1 MKLFEC
7 QACGQSL
14 SLEDS
19 HCLRCGR
26 VLGFIPDRIELSALE
41 PVGARQWSPLLALGE
56 VYRFCANDRH
66 DVCNWMVPAE
76 SSNAFCPACRLN
88 RTIPDLSQPGH
99 IMYWRAL
106 ERAKHRLVYGLM
118 RLGLPLTSK
127 FDEPASGLAF
137 DFLSPDDSRWG
148 DPVVTGHARGLITIN
163 VREADDVD
171 RERFRANLAEPYRTL
186 LGHFRHEVGH
196 YYWEQLI
203 EGTPLLEPFRAMFG
217 DERIDYTRSLEAHYG
232 SEEQPVT
239 WPALHLSQYAAS
251 HPWEDWAECW
261 AHYLHLLD
269 IVETAYWYGL
279 GIAPKAGQDT
289 TLTTIADIDP
299 YGPVD
304 FADLQRVWFPVTYL
318 GNSLNRSMGQPDFY
332 PFVLSSVVL
341 DKMRFI
347 HEVARGLPATL
358 SADSAAYQPQPPI

>member
-66 DVCNWMVPAE
+66 DVCNWMVPSE

-118 RLGLPLTSK
+118 RLGLPLTPK
-127 FDEPASGLAF
+127 FDQPELGLAF
-137 DFLSPDDSRWG
+137 DFLAPDESSPWG
-148 DPVVTGHARGLITIN
+148 DPVTTGHTRGLITIN

-196 YYWEQLI
+196 YYWERLI
-203 EGTPLLEPFRAMFG
+203 EGTEMIEPFRAVFG
-217 DERIDYTRSLEAHYG
+217 DERIDYAQSLDAHYG
-232 SEEQPVT
+232 PQQQPVT
-239 WPALHLSQYAAS
+239 WPTLHISQYAAA
-251 HPWEDWAECW
+251 HPWEDWAETW

-269 IVETAYWYGL
+269 TVETAYWYGL
-279 GIAPKAGQDT
+279 GIAPKAGRDAS
-289 TLTTIADIDP
+289 LTTIADIDP
-299 YGPVD
+299 YGVVD
-304 FADLQRVWFPVTYL
+304 FRDLQRIWFPVIYL
-318 GNSLNRSMGQPDFY
+318 GNSLNRSMGQPDLY
-332 PFVLSSVVL
+332 PFVLTPLVL
-341 DKMRFI
+341 DKLRFV
-347 HEVARGLPATL
+347 HQVARGVRHYAVEGV
-358 SADSAAYQPQPPI
+358 PPPSM